1 MSDKIVPIIVLA
13 IIALQIYFFIK
24 NVLRMREYKQIFS
37 EEKSWGI
44 AHNTETHFVSGIF
57 GNGNSVFTSIKDSIN
72 KYLGNNSGS
81 VIDFSLLK
89 DAVDRHCDS
98 VENDINTLTPV
109 PLYCGLAGTMAGVI
123 LGLVPLVKTK
133 ALLYLLE
140 GIPEDYQK
148 MIKSGEKSYE
158 EVKTMF
164 DTLAANGIND
174 LLEGVAYAMLASIC
188 GIFLTTVGSI
198 LFKRYKLQGESGKN
212 TFLAWLQ
219 AKLLP
224 ELPSDTS
231 DALNRLVKNL
241 NKFNNTFAANT
252 TELRGAL
259 TQVNESYRIQG
270 DIIKAVHDMDVM
282 KMAKANIRVLEELK
296 ECTDKLEAFNQYLDD
311 IHGYTDAIHTFT
323 SQFEQESNR
332 LHVLEEIRNYF
343 TRHKAEI
350 AKDSADVDIALR
362 NALKTIKETAGS
374 NTKELNSTLVQQAEE
389 FKQILKEEK
398 ESFEKVNNEIKAQ
411 FGAQLNQIPMLEKK
425 LAEISA
431 IPSKLD
437 TLIDKMERS
446 NAALASNVKN
456 TMSQTAHSLASGH
469 SGGGVTYAPSPT
481 VPTWMK
487 WTIIVSIILI
497 ALACISNT
505 AYNIWYT
512 STHTDNVILSSDDEI
527 VTDSI
532 AQPAENIPNVP
543 ANAAEQPG
551 MNVNS
556 QPVQQG
562 NSGNDHINPNVQNNN
577 VQIGG

>member
-1 MSDKIVPIIVLA
+1 MSETIVIFIVLV
-13 IIALQIYFFIK
+13 IIALQIYFLKK
-24 NVLRMREYKQIFS
+24 NVLRMREYKEIFS
-37 EEKSWGI
+37 KEKSWGI
-44 AHNTETHFVSGIF
+44 AHNAETNFVSGIY
-57 GNGNSVFTSIKDSIN
+57 GKGNSVFTSIKDSIN

-81 VIDFSLLK
+81 VIDFTLLK

-109 PLYCGLAGTMAGVI
+109 PLYCGLAGTMGGVI
-123 LGLVPLVKTK
+123 VGLYS
-133 ALLYLLE
+133 LLST
-140 GIPEDYQK
+140 GSI
-148 MIKSGEKSYE
+148 
-158 EVKTMF
+158 T
-164 DTLAANGIND
+164 D
-174 LLEGVAYAMLASIC
+174 LLSSGSSNFGAAAEGVNELLSGVALAMLASIC
-188 GIFLTTVGSI
+188 GIFLTTLGSI
-198 LFKRYKLQGESGKN
+198 LFKRYKLQEESGKN

-241 NKFNNTFAANT
+241 NKFNNTFATNT

-296 ECTDKLEAFNQYLDD
+296 DCTDKLEVFNQYLDD

-323 SQFEQESNR
+323 TQFEQESNR

-343 TRHKAEI
+343 IRHKAEI

-362 NALKTIKETAGS
+362 NALKDLKETAGS
-374 NTKELNSTLVQQAEE
+374 NAKELNYTLVQQAEE

-411 FGAQLNQIPMLEKK
+411 FAVQLNQIPMLEKK
-425 LAEISA
+425 LGEISA

-437 TLIDKMERS
+437 ILINRIEQS
-446 NAALASNVKN
+446 NITLASNVKN
-456 TMSQTAHSLASGH
+456 TMNQTIQGLLAGFSKTSG
-469 SGGGVTYAPSPT
+469 SSARNYVTPILPS
-481 VPTWMK
+481 WMK
-487 WTIIVSIILI
+487 WTIIVSVILI
-497 ALACISNT
+497 AIACISNT

-512 STHTDNVILSSDDEI
+512 STQAKNIEMSNEELNA
-527 VTDSI
+527 VTDSTSLMN
-532 AQPAENIPNVP
+532 QELHNVP
-543 ANAAEQPG
+543 EKMIQQNDQQTPKQPILKVKDQKNNG
-551 MNVNS
+551 DTNIQS
-556 QPVQQG
+556 
-562 NSGNDHINPNVQNNN
+562 INKVESSNGKSKKD
-577 VQIGG
+577 I

>member
-1 MSDKIVPIIVLA
+1 MSETIVIFIVLV
-13 IIALQIYFFIK
+13 IIALQIYFFRK
-24 NVLRMREYKQIFS
+24 NVLRMREYKEIFGK
-37 EEKSWGI
+37 EKTWGI
-44 AHNTETHFVSGIF
+44 AHNAETNFVSGIY
-57 GNGNSVFTSIKDSIN
+57 GKGNSIFTSIKDSIN

-81 VIDFSLLK
+81 VIDFTLLK

-109 PLYCGLAGTMAGVI
+109 PLYCGLTGTMGGVI
-123 LGLVPLVKTK
+123 VGLYS
-133 ALLYLLE
+133 LLST
-140 GIPEDYQK
+140 GSI
-148 MIKSGEKSYE
+148 
-158 EVKTMF
+158 T
-164 DTLAANGIND
+164 D
-174 LLEGVAYAMLASIC
+174 LLSSGSSNFGAAAEGVNELLSGVALAMLASIC
-188 GIFLTTVGSI
+188 GIFLTTLGSI
-198 LFKRYKLQGESGKN
+198 LFKRYKLQEESGKN

-241 NKFNNTFAANT
+241 NKFNNTFATNT

-296 ECTDKLEAFNQYLDD
+296 DCTDKLEVFNQYLDD

-323 SQFEQESNR
+323 TQFEQESNR

-343 TRHKAEI
+343 IRHKAEI

-362 NALKTIKETAGS
+362 NALKDLKETAGS
-374 NTKELNSTLVQQAEE
+374 NAKELNYTLVQQAEE

-411 FGAQLNQIPMLEKK
+411 FAVQLNQIPMLEKK
-425 LAEISA
+425 LGEISA

-437 TLIDKMERS
+437 ILINRIEQS
-446 NAALASNVKN
+446 NITLASNVKN
-456 TMSQTAHSLASGH
+456 TMNQTVQGLLAGFSKTSG
-469 SGGGVTYAPSPT
+469 SSNPNYATPILPS
-481 VPTWMK
+481 WMK
-487 WTIIVSIILI
+487 WTIIVSVILI

-512 STHTDNVILSSDDEI
+512 STQTKNVEMSNEELNA
-527 VTDSI
+527 VTDSTSLMN
-532 AQPAENIPNVP
+532 QELHNVP
-543 ANAAEQPG
+543 EKMIQQNDMQTPKQPILK
-551 MNVNS
+551 VNDS
-556 QPVQQG
+556 KN
-562 NSGNDHINPNVQNNN
+562 NSNTNMQSINKVESSNGKSKKD
-577 VQIGG
+577 I

>member
-1 MSDKIVPIIVLA
+1 MSETIVIFIVLV

-24 NVLRMREYKQIFS
+24 NVLRMREYKEIFGK
-37 EEKSWGI
+37 EKSWGI
-44 AHNTETHFVSGIF
+44 AHNAETNFVSGIY
-57 GNGNSVFTSIKDSIN
+57 GKGNSIFTSIKDSIN

-81 VIDFSLLK
+81 VIDFTLLK

-109 PLYCGLAGTMAGVI
+109 PLYCGLAGTMGGVI
-123 LGLVPLVKTK
+123 VGLYS
-133 ALLYLLE
+133 LLST
-140 GIPEDYQK
+140 GSI
-148 MIKSGEKSYE
+148 
-158 EVKTMF
+158 T
-164 DTLAANGIND
+164 D
-174 LLEGVAYAMLASIC
+174 LLSSGSSNFGAAAEGVNELLSGVALAMLASIC
-188 GIFLTTVGSI
+188 GIFLTTLGSI
-198 LFKRYKLQGESGKN
+198 LFKRYKLQEESGKN

-241 NKFNNTFAANT
+241 NKFNNTFATNT

-296 ECTDKLEAFNQYLDD
+296 DCTDKLEVFNQYLDD

-323 SQFEQESNR
+323 TQFEQESNR

-343 TRHKAEI
+343 NRHKAEI

-362 NALKTIKETAGS
+362 NALKDLKETAGS
-374 NTKELNSTLVQQAEE
+374 NAKELNYTLVQQAEE

-398 ESFEKVNNEIKAQ
+398 ESFEKINNEIKAQ
-411 FGAQLNQIPMLEKK
+411 FAVQLNQIPMLEKK
-425 LAEISA
+425 LGEISA

-437 TLIDKMERS
+437 ILIDRIEQS
-446 NAALASNVKN
+446 NITLASNVKN
-456 TMSQTAHSLASGH
+456 TMNQTVQGLVAGFSKTSG
-469 SGGGVTYAPSPT
+469 SSARNYVTPILPS
-481 VPTWMK
+481 WMK
-487 WTIIVSIILI
+487 WTIIVSVILI
-497 ALACISNT
+497 AIACISNT

-512 STHTDNVILSSDDEI
+512 STQTKNIEMSNEELNA
-527 VTDSI
+527 VTDSTSLMN
-532 AQPAENIPNVP
+532 QELHNVP
-543 ANAAEQPG
+543 EKMIQQNDQQTPKQPILKVKDQKNNG
-551 MNVNS
+551 KTNIQS
-556 QPVQQG
+556 
-562 NSGNDHINPNVQNNN
+562 INKVESSNGKSKKD
-577 VQIGG
+577 I